1 MHGFFYFWF
10 NQFLT
15 MKLISLTFSFLVI
28 LTYSSCTDSSK
39 ESVNANLINNPLNAD
54 GTIDTVNI
62 PVMSFD
68 NEAYN
73 FGEIA
78 QGEKVFHAFSFEN
91 TGKTDLII
99 TSATAT
105 CGCTVPKWPKK
116 PIKPGEKA
124 SIEVIFDSEHKNGQQ
139 NKQVTII
146 ANTYPSTNMV
156 AVQGMVIAPK
166 TQD

>member
-1 MHGFFYFWF
+1 M
-10 NQFLT
+10 
-15 MKLISLTFSFLVI
+15 
-28 LTYSSCTDSSK
+28 
-39 ESVNANLINNPLNAD
+39 P
-54 GTIDTVNI
+54 
-62 PVMSFD
+62 
-68 NEAYN
+68 
-73 FGEIA
+73 
-78 QGEKVFHAFSFEN
+78 FEN

-156 AVQGMVIAPK
+156 ALQGKVIAPK
-166 TQD
+166 TED